1 MPNTAYDPNYGVRDE
16 STAGELAAERMRD
29 FLFRQ
34 RLADQQAAGQERE
47 LTSRERMNGDNLATQ
62 AALQGQAL
70 DAQRDINGSF
80 NDRSAAETALA
91 NLKESGLTGRARI
104 ANEPQLGALG
114 LQRDAMSHQWNKED
128 NTPDAMIN
136 RALAAAIAKQTGASM
151 PSAPGSSVP
160 AAIVPDGPGSYGHG
174 ATPFPVS
181 RGTSGGY
188 DTDRDGGGPM
198 DSDHDGDPATA
209 PSQRF
214 AGPGQYQFD
223 DKSGRT
229 MASMLDQLKGSVPP
243 ERFDQ
248 AVAMLDNSN
257 KQRSQRDLDAMDAKA
272 AAAKASAA
280 SPATAPT
287 AGAPGAPI
295 SLQELVKLQN
305 QLKTG
310 INPDAAAAAR
320 AQAIKDQDVGILKQ
334 QAQADFASPDPERQ
348 QRGFTALQA
357 LGVPVTEAMKPV
369 PTTAQ
374 LGQKKLQG
382 LTDSNATIEA
392 IKLDPAVQALN
403 QQIKQ
408 AASNGD
414 AQALIG
420 SVAKLKESL
429 KAYPSI
435 TPDAADALV
444 RQVLESTVP
453 QEGGV
458 FAGAPWRRSTQL
470 RNALGLPQPGLM
482 DFQ

>member
-1 MPNTAYDPNYGVRDE
+1 
-16 STAGELAAERMRD
+16 
-29 FLFRQ
+29 
-34 RLADQQAAGQERE
+34 
-47 LTSRERMNGDNLATQ
+47 
-62 AALQGQAL
+62 LQGQAFA
-70 DAQRDINGSF
+70 AQRDINGSF
-80 NDRSAAETALA
+80 GERSAADTALA
-91 NLKESGLTGRARI
+91 NLKESGATGRARI

-114 LQRDAMSHQWNKED
+114 LQRDEMNHQWNKED

-151 PSAPGSSVP
+151 PSAPASS
-160 AAIVPDGPGSYGHG
+160 APGAMPTPMPG
-174 ATPFPVS
+174 AQS
-181 RGTSGGY
+181 RGY

-198 DSDHDGDPATA
+198 DNDRDGDPAPA
-209 PSQRF
+209 VSQRF

-223 DKSGRT
+223 TKSARDQ
-229 MASMLDQLKGSVPP
+229 ASMLDQLKGSIPP

-248 AVAMLDNSN
+248 AVAMLDNSR
-257 KQRSQRDLDAMDAKA
+257 KQMGQRELDAMATKA
-272 AAAKASAA
+272 AAKTSAA
-280 SPATAPT
+280 TPAMTPAAGASGAPT
-287 AGAPGAPI
+287 
-295 SLQELVKLQN
+295 SLKDLVKLQT

-310 INPDAAAAAR
+310 IDPDAAAAVR

-334 QAQADFASPDPERQ
+334 QAQTDFASQDPERQ
-348 QRGFTALQA
+348 QRGFAALQA
-357 LGVPVTEAMKPV
+357 LGVPVTDAMKPV

-453 QEGGV
+453 QEGGL
-458 FAGAPWRRSTQL
+458 FAGAPWRKSTQL